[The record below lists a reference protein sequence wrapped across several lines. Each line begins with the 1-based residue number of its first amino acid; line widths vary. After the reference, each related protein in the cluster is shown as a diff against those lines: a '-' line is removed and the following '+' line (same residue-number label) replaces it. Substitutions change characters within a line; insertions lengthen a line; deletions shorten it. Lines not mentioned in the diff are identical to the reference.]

1 MGLLSRASTIFKS
14 KVSKVLDQAEDP
26 RETLDYSYEKQLEL
40 LQKVKRGLADIVTAR
55 KGLEM
60 QAARLQADMDRLES
74 DAAAAVRQ
82 GRDDLAT
89 QALGR
94 KAEEAVQ
101 LADLQKQIGGLQG
114 EEEKMVDNERRLSLK
129 IQSFRTQKEVI
140 KAQYSSAEAQVK
152 IGEATTGL
160 SEEMTDVGLALDRAR
175 DKTDR
180 MRARA
185 SAIDDLTS
193 SGALADALDPNPGQS
208 QLEKDLGETRR
219 NDQVAADLARL
230 KAQVGGQ
237 GGAGA

>member
-1 MGLLSRASTIFKS
+1 MGLLSRASTIFKA
-14 KVSKVLDQAEDP
+14 KVSKALDAAEDP

-40 LQKVKRGLADIVTAR
+40 LQKVKRGLADIVTSR

-60 QAARLQADMDRLES
+60 QAARLQADMEKLEA

-82 GRDDLAT
+82 NRDDLAT
-89 QALGR
+89 QALTR
-94 KAEEAVQ
+94 KAEEAQQ
-101 LADLQKQIGGLQG
+101 LADLQKQIDGLKA
-114 EEEKMVDNERRLSLK
+114 EEDKMADNERRLSLK
-129 IQSFRTQKEVI
+129 IQAFRTQKEVI

-175 DKTDR
+175 DKTER

-185 SAIDDLTS
+185 SAIDDLTA
-193 SGALADALDPNPGQS
+193 SGALTDALDPNPGQS
-208 QLEKDLGETRR
+208 QLERDLNATRQQ
-219 NDQVAADLARL
+219 DQVASDLARL
-230 KAQVGGQ
+230 KAQAGQ

>member
-14 KVSKVLDQAEDP
+14 KVSRVLDAAEDP

-60 QAARLQADMDRLES
+60 QSARLEADIEKLEA

-94 KAEEAVQ
+94 KAEESAQ
-101 LADLQKQIGGLQG
+101 LADLQKQIDGLKG
-114 EEEKMVDNERRLSLK
+114 EEAKMVDNERRLSLK
-129 IQSFRTQKEVI
+129 IQAFRTQKEVI

-160 SEEMTDVGLALDRAR
+160 SEEMTDVGLALDRAK
-175 DKTDR
+175 DKTER

-185 SAIDDLTS
+185 SAIDDLTA
-193 SGALADALDPNPGQS
+193 SGALTDALDTNPGQS
-208 QLEKDLGETRR
+208 QLERDLNETRR
-219 NDQVAADLARL
+219 QDQVAADLARL

>member
-14 KVSKVLDQAEDP
+14 KVSKALDAAEDP

-60 QAARLQADMDRLES
+60 QAARLQADMDKLEA

-89 QALGR
+89 QALAR
-94 KAEEAVQ
+94 KAEEAGQ
-101 LADLQKQIGGLQG
+101 LADLQKQIDGLKG
-114 EEEKMVDNERRLSLK
+114 EEDKMTDNERRLSLK
-129 IQSFRTQKEVI
+129 IQTFRTQKEVI

-152 IGEATTGL
+152 IGEATTGI
-160 SEEMTDVGLALDRAR
+160 SEEMTDVGLALDRAK

-180 MRARA
+180 MKARA
-185 SAIDDLTS
+185 SAIDDLTQ
-193 SGALADALDPNPGQS
+193 SGALDDALESDGS
-208 QLEKDLGETRR
+208 SDLDRELAKTRHS
-219 NDQVAADLARL
+219 DQVAADLARL
-230 KAQVGGQ
+230 KAQVGSQ
-237 GGAGA
+237 GGSST

>member
-60 QAARLQADMDRLES
+60 QAARLQADMDRLEA

-94 KAEEAVQ
+94 KAEESQQ
-101 LADLQKQIGGLQG
+101 LADLQKQIDGLKG
-114 EEEKMVDNERRLSLK
+114 EEDKMVDNERRLSLK

-160 SEEMTDVGLALDRAR
+160 SEEMTDVGMALDRAK
-175 DKTDR
+175 DKTER

-185 SAIDDLTS
+185 SAIDDLTT

-219 NDQVAADLARL
+219 SDQVAADLARL
-230 KAQVGGQ
+230 KSQIGGQ